1 MQSNKTKRSVIE
13 SAEHSLTE
21 AERQYDLGSEYAR
34 SDMAYW
40 VAYLDGA
47 RAQKKEDD
55 RWWNDLLANTKEVIH
70 GR

>member
-1 MQSNKTKRSVIE
+1 MIE

-34 SDMAYW
+34 SDMRYW
-40 VAYLDGA
+40 AAYLDGA

-55 RWWNDLLANTKEVIH
+55 RWWDNLIADTEEVEH
-70 GR
+70 DK